1 MKKGKKKKKK
11 KPKMALA
18 KQGLVKEKRYNQI
31 LVLNEIFSHL

>member
-1 MKKGKKKKKK
+1 MQKGKKK

-18 KQGLVKEKRYNQI
+18 KQGLVKENGLDQI